1 MSRAD
6 LVSTIAQIL
15 EPWAFE
21 TKSWNA
27 TVARDDATAKAEQ
40 IAELVAARPAPAE
53 DAVERVAA
61 SLAQQM
67 EEQDEH
73 LPSSLAR
80 ERGLV
85 WLDGWFDLRA
95 ALAAMQP
102 QK

>member
-40 IAELVAARPAPAE
+40 IVDALTAAH
-53 DAVERVAA
+53 
-61 SLAQQM
+61 LLN
-67 EEQDEH
+67 QDTDH
-73 LPSSLAR
+73 
-80 ERGLV
+80 
-85 WLDGWFDLRA
+85 D
-95 ALAAMQP
+95 
-102 QK
+102 